1 MLTTQPDPTANALAL
16 CLRLAAQRGREW
28 RLKMTDAPAVE
39 DRADDESHSGGAA
52 PQPGDGEALAGGEA

>member
-16 CLRLAAQRGREW
+16 CLRLAALRGREW

-39 DRADDESHSGGAA
+39 DRADDESHSSGASVQQA
-52 PQPGDGEALAGGEA
+52 DQPGADDDTP